1 MRMQQRMTLSPRMI
15 QSMEILQLP
24 LMALEER
31 IEQEMEENPLLEMVD
46 ADTDAD
52 AIMPDQAPAPGDDD
66 TEATEQPMVV
76 EQGAQASNSED
87 FQRLDD
93 LAGQYGEMWDPENS
107 SQHEYRPRVR
117 SDGERDAKIDA
128 MANTAARGEPLADQL
143 LDQWRFVDVQ
153 PNIARAGEHLIGFID
168 DDGYLR
174 VDMEQVL
181 HQAPAGLTRADMD
194 QAITEIQQRLEPTGI
209 GARDLRECLLLQL
222 DSRIAAYEQG
232 DIEEEEEDYPTLQAA
247 RQLVA
252 DHLKDVEMNRLPQ
265 IARRTE
271 LTIDQIKS
279 ALGRLR
285 RLDPH
290 PGKQLAPDSP
300 QVIVP
305 DVIIEYDPVHDR
317 YVVGLARG
325 RTPSLRIS
333 PQYADLTR
341 DRSQEKSTRDFLS
354 EKMNNARW
362 LIDSIDQRNN
372 TLLRVV
378 NAVLDVQRDF
388 FDQGPEQLKPL
399 PMIQVADQLGIHVG
413 TVSRAVSEK
422 YMQTPRGIFPLRM
435 FFSGGTESQS
445 GEEMS
450 WAAVQAKLKQIVES
464 EDPKKPWS
472 DEELAKQLS
481 SQGIDIARR
490 TVAKYRQQMNI
501 PPARRRRQY

>member
-1 MRMQQRMTLSPRMI
+1 
-15 QSMEILQLP
+15 
-24 LMALEER
+24 
-31 IEQEMEENPLLEMVD
+31 
-46 ADTDAD
+46 
-52 AIMPDQAPAPGDDD
+52 
-66 TEATEQPMVV
+66 
-76 EQGAQASNSED
+76 
-87 FQRLDD
+87 
-93 LAGQYGEMWDPENS
+93 
-107 SQHEYRPRVR
+107 
-117 SDGERDAKIDA
+117 
-128 MANTAARGEPLADQL
+128 
-143 LDQWRFVDVQ
+143 
-153 PNIARAGEHLIGFID
+153 
-168 DDGYLR
+168 
-174 VDMEQVL
+174 
-181 HQAPAGLTRADMD
+181 
-194 QAITEIQQRLEPTGI
+194 
-209 GARDLRECLLLQL
+209 
-222 DSRIAAYEQG
+222 
-232 DIEEEEEDYPTLQAA
+232 
-247 RQLVA
+247 VA

-271 LTIDQIKS
+271 LTIDQIKT

-290 PGKQLAPDSP
+290 PGKQLVPDAP

-305 DVIIEYDPVHDR
+305 DVVVEYDPVHDC
-317 YVVGLARG
+317 YVAGLARG

-333 PQYADLTR
+333 PQYAELTR
-341 DRSQEKSTRDFLS
+341 DRGQEKSTRDFLS